1 MRPDSGGIL
10 APYLAP
16 LITLLIENA
25 YKGFFKKPFF
35 FAIFIL
41 LSQLLVSYPVVSQD
55 SLFRLFGS
63 FGQFIIPFVLVS
75 FIILKLT
82 RFNTI
87 DQEFKLVASN
97 FAALTLLLFTVFF
110 VIGSLI
116 RTVTEVVLIPMF
128 LLYIFLLFNT
138 PFRVFLFYLQIK
150 IRLLYSRRSL
160 PASLSLYNWG
170 NPFIFH

>member
-25 YKGFFKKPFF
+25 YKGFFKNHFLCN
-35 FAIFIL
+35 FIL

-97 FAALTLLLFTVFF
+97 FAALTLLLLQCFC
-110 VIGSLI
+110 
-116 RTVTEVVLIPMF
+116 
-128 LLYIFLLFNT
+128 YWLFNPNRNRSCSYT
-138 PFRVFLFYLQIK
+138 NVPTLYFSSFQYSFPSFLFYLQIK